1 VQTTPVGAGDPVARI
16 VVTGPLSRAAR
27 TAISDRF
34 TGASVAGRGPVTLVA
49 VAGADQA
56 ALRALM
62 TLLWDLGHDVES
74 FTVSDQA
81 QLAGDGDGLLP

>member
-1 VQTTPVGAGDPVARI
+1 
-16 VVTGPLSRAAR
+16 
-27 TAISDRF
+27 
-34 TGASVAGRGPVTLVA
+34 VAGRGPVTLVA